1 MNSYPAQITW
11 FYDAGDWD
19 DTAIYGVDPYP
30 PFGSPLSLITP
41 MVTYDGAAYV
51 VASIDQDPVPGT
63 PPDEDDAWRL
73 VAGSGGGGGTITTLT
88 STDGSIVVTNASG
101 PTANVSVTTTT
112 SSKTANYTMLTTDV
126 NIVAN
131 TSGITIT
138 LPNATLVKVG
148 KKFTVYVGAGVSNV
162 TVNTTSSQNIV
173 GVGTSIVLTSAGYSI
188 SVISD
193 GTEWLV

>member
-1 MNSYPAQITW
+1 MQVAQQQM
-11 FYDAGDWD
+11 
-19 DTAIYGVDPYP
+19 
-30 PFGSPLSLITP
+30 L
-41 MVTYDGAAYV
+41 
-51 VASIDQDPVPGT
+51 
-63 PPDEDDAWRL
+63 
-73 VAGSGGGGGTITTLT
+73 
-88 STDGSIVVTNASG
+88 
-101 PTANVSVTTTT
+101 SVTTTT

-138 LPNATLVKVG
+138 LPDATLVKVG
-148 KKFTVYVGAGVSNV
+148 KKFTVYVGDKVSNV

-188 SVISD
+188 SVISN